1 MFFVM
6 KLMCGALIRNPIAG
20 SCCQKLGGES
30 CLTAWIGGGILLV
43 SFYSGV
49 VPTEAADSKYM
60 LRPKTELRQPTD
72 VQIRLN
78 VTGELMVANSG
89 QKAVKLPITASAQL
103 AYSEISRVFGVDH
116 QDQVQAVRWY
126 DRAAVEMRVDG
137 ITHRV
142 QLSDQRRMV
151 VYHSGNAHAEL
162 FAVSGPLSRDELDLI
177 DVPFSSAVI
186 DRLLPNEE
194 IKIGENWSHEAMALA
209 DLLRLD
215 VVHETDAKSKLV
227 RVEGDQ
233 AKIELNGRIDGSIHG
248 VSTEMKLVAKYT
260 FDLQSRRIVW
270 LAIDIGEQRAIGH
283 ASPGMQVT
291 ARIRLKIIPFD
302 PTEIRDTELTDL
314 AGIELNP
321 QEKNLL
327 LRYRSLRGGYQIYHD
342 RSWQV
347 MLDRDDVTVMRMV
360 QNGDLIAQCNVS
372 KLSDSPVGKRRQ
384 LNEFQENVRSG
395 LGKSFEQFVEVDQH
409 ESELGLRI
417 LRVVAV
423 GKVEDLPIQWIY
435 CHVSNDLGKQAS
447 YVFTIESKL
456 VAKFGAADRAFSRRF
471 DFVDNPPEMTDK
483 ARSTVISK
491 RPVPDA

>member
-1 MFFVM
+1 MFFVI

-20 SCCQKLGGES
+20 SSCQKFGGES

-49 VPTEAADSKYM
+49 VPTEAADSKYI
-60 LRPKTELRQPTD
+60 LRPKIELRQPTD

-78 VTGELMVANSG
+78 VTGELMAVNSG

-116 QDQVQAVRWY
+116 QDPVQAVRWY

-162 FAVSGPLSRDELDLI
+162 FAVSGPLSRGELDLI
-177 DVPFSSAVI
+177 DVPLSSAVI

-194 IKIGENWSHEAMALA
+194 IKIGESWSHEAMALA

-215 VVHETDAKSKLV
+215 VVHETDTKSKLV

-233 AKIELNGRIDGSIHG
+233 AKIELNGRIGGSIHG

-302 PTEIRDTELTDL
+302 PTEIRDTELTNL

-321 QEKNLL
+321 REKNRL
-327 LRYRSLRGGYQIYHD
+327 LRYRSLRGDYQIYHD

-360 QNGDLIAQCNVS
+360 QNGDLIAQCNIS

-395 LGKSFEQFVEVDQH
+395 LGKSFEQFTEVDQY

-435 CHVSNDLGKQAS
+435 CHVSNDLGQQAS

-456 VAKFGAADRAFSRRF
+456 VAKFGAADRAFSSSF
-471 DFVDNPPEMTDK
+471 DFVDNLPDMTDK

>member
-6 KLMCGALIRNPIAG
+6 KLIRALMRKPITG
-20 SCCQKLGGES
+20 SCCQKLGGQS
-30 CLTAWIGGGILLV
+30 CLTVWIVSGILLV
-43 SFYSGV
+43 SFGSGV
-49 VPTEAADSKYM
+49 TPSQAADSKYM
-60 LRPKTELRQPTD
+60 LRPKTESRQPTD

-78 VTGELMVANSG
+78 VTGELMAANSG
-89 QKAVKLPITASAQL
+89 EKPVKLPITANAQL

-116 QDQVQAVRWY
+116 QDPVQAVRWY
-126 DRAAVEMRVDG
+126 DRATVEMRVDG

-142 QLSDQRRMV
+142 QLSNQRRML
-151 VYHSGNAHAEL
+151 VYHSDNAHTEL
-162 FAVSGPLSRDELDLI
+162 FAVSGPLSHDELDLI
-177 DVPFSSAVI
+177 DVPLSSAVV

-194 IKIGENWSHEAMALA
+194 IKVGEIWSHEAMAMA

-215 VVHETDAKSKLV
+215 VVHKTDAKSKLV
-227 RVEGDQ
+227 RVEDDQ
-233 AKIELNGRIDGSIHG
+233 AKIELNGRIDGSIDG
-248 VSTEMKLVAKYT
+248 VSTEMKLSAKYT

-270 LAIDIGEQRAIGH
+270 LVMDIGEQRAIGH

-291 ARIRLKIIPFD
+291 ARIQLKITPFD
-302 PTEIRDTELTDL
+302 PSEFRHTQLTHL
-314 AGIELNP
+314 TGIELNP

-327 LRYRSLRGGYQIYHD
+327 LRYRSLHGGFQIYHD

-372 KLSDSPVGKRRQ
+372 KLSDSPSGKRRQ

-395 LGKSFEQFVEVDQH
+395 LGNSFEQFVEVDQY

-417 LRVVAV
+417 LRVVAT
-423 GKVEDLPIQWIY
+423 GKVENLPIQWIY

-456 VAKFGAADRAFSRRF
+456 IAKFGAADRAFSRSF
-471 DFVDNPPEMTDK
+471 DFVGKPPKITGK
-483 ARSTVISK
+483 TRSTVISK
-491 RPVPDA
+491 PPVPDA